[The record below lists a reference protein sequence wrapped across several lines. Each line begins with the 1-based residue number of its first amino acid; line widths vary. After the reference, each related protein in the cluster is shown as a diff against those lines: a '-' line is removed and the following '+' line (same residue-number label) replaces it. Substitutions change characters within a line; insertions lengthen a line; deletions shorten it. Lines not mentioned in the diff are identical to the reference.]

1 MHMKYDYYNHTNV
14 FKPGYNVQV
23 GVSDGFI
30 RNIYVSSDCSDIQTY
45 IPFMEKYKLMYG
57 KLPLK
62 TPADAGYGSYDNYM
76 YCRENSIELFM
87 KYPGYYEE
95 SKKTNDKNRFRASH
109 FERTEDGGYICPAGH
124 EFEVDKVTT
133 DTRGVYARS
142 NIKLL

>member
-1 MHMKYDYYNHTNV
+1 MFFNSFFRYFLYLTGTK
-14 FKPGYNVQV
+14 
-23 GVSDGFI
+23 FI
-30 RNIYVSSDCSDIQTY
+30 LA
-45 IPFMEKYKLMYG
+45 P
-57 KLPLK
+57 
-62 TPADAGYGSYDNYM
+62 GYGSYDNYM
-76 YCRENSIELFM
+76 YCRENGIELFV

-133 DTRGVYARS
+133 DTRGVYARN

>member
-1 MHMKYDYYNHTNV
+1 MHECC
-14 FKPGYNVQV
+14 
-23 GVSDGFI
+23 I
-30 RNIYVSSDCSDIQTY
+30 RVCLGTAVLIFRHIFPSWRSIS
-45 IPFMEKYKLMYG
+45 YG
-57 KLPLK
+57 KLTLK

-76 YCRENSIELFM
+76 YCRENGIELFM

-133 DTRGVYARS
+133 DTRGVYARN

>member
-1 MHMKYDYYNHTNV
+1 MKYDYYNHTNV

-62 TPADAGYGSYDNYM
+62 TPADAGYGPERSRRYR
-76 YCRENSIELFM
+76 YCSCRRYIHGNLWSEIIE
-87 KYPGYYEE
+87 K
-95 SKKTNDKNRFRASH
+95 FR
-109 FERTEDGGYICPAGH
+109 RLQNG
-124 EFEVDKVTT
+124 
-133 DTRGVYARS
+133 
-142 NIKLL
+142 